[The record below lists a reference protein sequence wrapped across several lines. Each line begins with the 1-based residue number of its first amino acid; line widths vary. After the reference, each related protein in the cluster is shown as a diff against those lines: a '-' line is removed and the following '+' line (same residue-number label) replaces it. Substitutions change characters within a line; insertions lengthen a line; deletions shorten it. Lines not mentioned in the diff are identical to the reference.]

1 MGKRVRQPAAELEIL
16 QHSSHAGLV
25 DALARLAAGQLE
37 GDERAARDGEL
48 DLADQLGEAMA
59 AADLFGRRRL
69 ILEASAAAGQRL
81 YAAPGP
87 LAQVGFVEAVGEI
100 LRRMPAL
107 ARGWREA
114 RDRYAAGSFALARAA
129 SVTVAGHVRSVILS
143 AVRLGT
149 PQDVAVADILKSLRS
164 GSQDVDGG
172 ARYTNAYAETVFRT
186 NLATAYTE
194 GRVEQ
199 VKDPNIRKV
208 IGGWRFDAVND
219 SATRPNH
226 KAADGFVASVSDPVW
241 ENQLRPPLGYNC
253 RCALVM
259 VPWSAMGKLANA
271 EGVVTFR
278 AAPPGAGPDP
288 GFRAAP
294 F

>member
-1 MGKRVRQPAAELEIL
+1 MAKRVRQPAAELEIL
-16 QHSSHAGLV
+16 QHSTHAGLV

-87 LAQVGFVEAVGEI
+87 LPQVGFVEAVGEI
-100 LRRMPAL
+100 LRRYPSA
-107 ARGWREA
+107 AAGWRDA
-114 RDRYAAGSFALARAA
+114 RDKYAAGAFALARAA
-129 SVTVAGHVRSVILS
+129 SVKVAGHVRDVIER
-143 AVRLGT
+143 AVKLGT
-149 PQDVAVADILKSLRS
+149 PQDEAVADILKSLRS

-172 ARYTNAYAETVFRT
+172 ARYTNAYSETIFRT

-194 GRVEQ
+194 GRLEQ
-199 VKDPNIRKV
+199 VRDPNIRKV
-208 IGGWRFDAVND
+208 IGGFRFDAIED
-219 SATRPNH
+219 SATRENH
-226 KAADGFVASVSDPVW
+226 RALDGFTAATTDPVW
-241 ENQLRPPLGYNC
+241 KRLKPPLGYNC

-259 VPWSAMGKLANA
+259 VPHTQM
-271 EGVVTFR
+271 T
-278 AAPPGAGPDP
+278 AAHNTDGFARFKAGDWGTGPDQ
-288 GFRAAP
+288 GFRQL
-294 F
+294 